1 MTQTTKTK
9 PTTMTQP
16 ATPSVPELVETLRK
30 LAARLMSHESS
41 RELWSTAAKILRIAA
56 KRLSETQTL
65 EGRWILIDR
74 WQEQEGNQASALR
87 ELAMAKRIAIR
98 VRASLLDNEEPHF
111 RDLEHLE
118 RTICAIDA
126 LERHPRY
133 TNLPA
138 EPLPASN
145 AIQPA

>member
-1 MTQTTKTK
+1 
-9 PTTMTQP
+9 MTQP
-16 ATPSVPELVETLRK
+16 ATPPVTELVETLRK
-30 LAARLMSHESS
+30 FAARLMSHEPS
-41 RELWSTAAKILRIAA
+41 RELWSTAAKILRSAA

-74 WQEQEGNQASALR
+74 WQEQQGNQASALR

-98 VRASLLDNEEPHF
+98 VQASLLDNKEPHF

-126 LERHPRY
+126 LERHPRH

-145 AIQPA
+145 SIQPA

>member
-1 MTQTTKTK
+1 MNQTEKTK
-9 PTTMTQP
+9 LNTMIQP

-30 LAARLMSHESS
+30 LAARLMSHEPS
-41 RELWSTAAKILRIAA
+41 RERWSAAAKILRSAA
-56 KRLSETQTL
+56 KRLAQTQTL

-98 VRASLLDNEEPHF
+98 VRASLLDNEESHL

-118 RTICAIDA
+118 RTIFAIDA

-133 TNLPA
+133 TNIPA
-138 EPLPASN
+138 EPLPSSN
-145 AIQPA
+145 SIQPA